1 MSSSSSDASDARGR
15 PRGRAWFP
23 VIAVFGATV
32 VPYLLAEGIY
42 ALTRGGQAETSLA
55 YSFYAS
61 RFVARRQVEPDPR
74 DPLTVTITDLSQIE
88 PVLEAMQQNNVG
100 VGNSPFSE
108 LKTPQASINDE
119 SGECRRQKPNL
130 RKKVGFLRTNLFN
143 PFDQMTFFY
152 DADRTLPPELEEFF
166 ARYAF
171 RTVLHTTNEHGE
183 RVTLPAVSS
192 PSKVLI
198 AGDSVAN
205 GIMLED
211 GETLASQLQAADR
224 SRQYVNLGISRAAA
238 DDIACAMEEAAVRY
252 RGSIEQLLYVVCEND
267 FDPEVRNGKP
277 QELVAYLRSFAEREK
292 IARVTVLYMPY
303 IYNSVPEVTR
313 LRGHLQYDFPTYRE
327 EKRELITHARTAG
340 FAVFDYLDVTNE
352 ERERAQSQFAPLAL
366 YVDQTHMSRDG
377 VTRIVPRLSAHLSG
391 AAPAVTTQ

>member
-1 MSSSSSDASDARGR
+1 MGSSGVRGR

-23 VIAVFGATV
+23 LLALLGASVI
-32 VPYLLAEGIY
+32 PYLLAEGIY
-42 ALTRGGQAETSLA
+42 ALSKGSQAETSLA
-55 YSFYAS
+55 WSFYAT
-61 RFVARRQVEPDPR
+61 RFVARRQLEPDPR

-88 PVLEAMQQNNVG
+88 PMLEAMKANGVG

-108 LKTPQASINDE
+108 LKTPEASINDE

-152 DADRTLPPELEEFF
+152 DADRKLPPELEAFF

-183 RVTLPAVSS
+183 RVTLPPVQS
-192 PSKVLI
+192 PRKVLV

-211 GETLASQLQAADR
+211 SETLASQLQSADR
-224 SRQYVNLGISRAAA
+224 ARQYVNLGISRAAA
-238 DDIACAMEEAAVRY
+238 DDIACAMDGAAERY
-252 RGSIEQLLYVVCEND
+252 RGSLEELLYVFCEND
-267 FDPEVRNGKP
+267 FDPEARYGTP
-277 QELVAYLRSFAEREK
+277 EDLIAYLRDYVRRTG
-292 IARVTVLYMPY
+292 IARVTFLYMPY

-313 LRGHLQYDFPTYRE
+313 LRGHLQFDFPTYHD
-327 EKRELITHARTAG
+327 EKRRLLALAAQEG
-340 FAVFDYLDVTNE
+340 FTVVDYLDVTNE
-352 ERERAQSQFAPLAL
+352 ERQRAQSQFAPLAL

-377 VTRIVPRLSAHLSG
+377 VARVVPRLLGRGSAT
-391 AAPAVTTQ
+391 AARGGGIGG